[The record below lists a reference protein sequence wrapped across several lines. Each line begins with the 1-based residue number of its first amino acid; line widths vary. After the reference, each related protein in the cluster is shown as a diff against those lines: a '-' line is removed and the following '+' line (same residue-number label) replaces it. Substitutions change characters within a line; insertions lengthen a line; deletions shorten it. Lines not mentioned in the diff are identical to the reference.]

1 MELIKNLIIHGLLKE
16 VQISER
22 SLRLNKKISLSYSKI
37 DNQNKKDIAN
47 ILYDLSYTEM
57 VLALSRLYD
66 KPYNKYPTRCL
77 KRLYEITEE
86 QNLMEDLSKFRK
98 SSELNLHKFGFHPEF
113 IDLLKRD
120 SDQDYIIHST
130 AFFETKEINN
140 PIVEHVEKLKTIRD
154 KLLAHNEGLKI
165 DTLVPYQMTHELI
178 DHAKTVL
185 SFFALTYAGIHLNG
199 GAEFTTDHGSKKWE
213 KIFERFTDK

>member
-1 MELIKNLIIHGLLKE
+1 MEIIKNLIIHGLLKE

-22 SLRLNKKISLSYSKI
+22 SLRLNKKISQSYNKI
-37 DNQNKKDIAN
+37 DNKNKKDIAY
-47 ILYDLSYTEM
+47 ILYDLSYTKM

-66 KPYNKYPTRCL
+66 KPNRNYPTRCL

-86 QNLMEDLSKFRK
+86 HNLVEDLSKFRK
-98 SSELNLHKFGFHPEF
+98 DSELNLHKFGFHPEF

-120 SDQDYIIHST
+120 SDDEYILHST

-140 PIVEHVEKLKTIRD
+140 PIVGHIEKLKTIRD
-154 KLLAHNEGLKI
+154 KLLAHNEDIKI

-178 DHAKTVL
+178 DHAKMVL
-185 SFFALTYAGIHLNG
+185 SFYALTYAGIHLNG
-199 GAEFTTDHGSKKWE
+199 GSKFTTDHGSLKWE
-213 KIFERFTDK
+213 KVFGRFIEE